1 MPVSGPGQGSPWS
14 ASRPTESVPLE
25 CFLRNGVSTLPVAL
39 VPTDGGS
46 IRLTESERFQ
56 EELRGITE
64 HFVDISEVR
73 RFGKTGILCK
83 SSNVQCLNDLLNCT
97 RFTSIAVR
105 AFVPPHL
112 ACVKGIVRGVPTDIT
127 PEALLKMLSPAG
139 VVSVYRCNRSV
150 GDNRVPT
157 ESVIVSFAGL
167 TRPSEVKAWPYLFRV
182 ETLSPRPLQCRN
194 CWRFGHSANACR
206 SSVRCCNCG
215 GSHSTSAC
223 DEDAP
228 RCCLCDGSHS
238 ATDSNCPARG
248 HEIQVLEIAEKR
260 HCSRAEAIS
269 AIKERDVGY
278 AAAASRQS
286 TSLVAT
292 VSAAVAAAIDKAMP
306 IVMERLFNTF
316 AEGITEM
323 LTAKFNSLLQS
334 HSAAADPTQC
344 STPARHSNES
354 NFENQAEVES
364 DTSVCSPVSAT
375 AGPSHPF
382 GHMRLGTI
390 SNRRKGSPLS
400 PTDTPK
406 SKPKKGK
413 NNDHHEQ
420 DALRSA
426 VESSILGSS

>member
-25 CFLRNGVSTLPVAL
+25 CFLRNGVNTLPVAL

-46 IRLTESERFQ
+46 IRLTESESFQ
-56 EELRGITE
+56 EELRAITE
-64 HFVDISEVR
+64 HFIDISEVR

-97 RFTSIAVR
+97 RFAHTAVR

-112 ACVKGIVRGVPTDIT
+112 ACVKGIVRGVPTNIT
-127 PEALLKMLSPAG
+127 PEAFLKMLSPAG

-150 GDNRVPT
+150 GDNHVPT

-182 ETLSPRPLQCRN
+182 EKLTPRPLQCRN
-194 CWRFGHSANACR
+194 CWRYGHSANACR
-206 SSVRCCNCG
+206 SSVRCCSCG
-215 GSHSTSAC
+215 GSHSASAC
-223 DEDAP
+223 DIDEP

-238 ATDSNCPARG
+238 ATDNNCPARER
-248 HEIQVLEIAEKR
+248 EIQVLEISEKR
-260 HCSRAEAIS
+260 HCSRAEAI
-269 AIKERDVGY
+269 AEIKERDVGY
-278 AAAASRQS
+278 AAAVSRHS
-286 TSLVAT
+286 TSLEAT

-323 LTAKFNSLLQS
+323 LTVKFNSLLQS
-334 HSAAADPTQC
+334 HTTAAAPNLTTSSAQYSKETNLD
-344 STPARHSNES
+344 S
-354 NFENQAEVES
+354 QAQVES
-364 DTSVCSPVSAT
+364 DTSVGSPLTTT
-375 AGPSHPF
+375 AGPSNSF

-390 SNRRKGSPLS
+390 SNRRKSSPLS

-406 SKPKKGK
+406 SKAKKGK
-413 NNDHHEQ
+413 NSEHHEQ

-426 VESSILGSS
+426 VESSILGSQ